1 MLGKPCLQKIS
12 RRDDFHRGPQV
23 YRWPSRK
30 IDGAPVGPVIHRPLP
45 ANGMNRG
52 TAHSTS
58 TQPSHRPS
66 QR

>member
-1 MLGKPCLQKIS
+1 MLGKPWLQKTVDGMTS
-12 RRDDFHRGPQV
+12 VTCSQV
-23 YRWPSRK
+23 YRWPSRR
-30 IDGAPVGPVIHRPLP
+30 IDKAPVSPVIHRPLP

-52 TAHSTS
+52 TAYSTS